1 MQCRDT
7 MRVYWL
13 VLLIVIGATVC
24 VTAATATHIEEK
36 DGYIVTTGNST
47 NRLPEISRFSTSS
60 IMQGQTHWYSTF
72 IPTGKTSLY
81 TNLYWAVPS
90 NSLALTILAP
100 DATFGPYYDSADG
113 QIDGRINLRIS
124 RPSGLASGTWWSSIY
139 GYRVAGEQSY
149 TYTVSAN

>member
-1 MQCRDT
+1 MQSRDT
-7 MRVYWL
+7 MKFYWF
-13 VLLIVIGATVC
+13 VLLLVIGVTIC
-24 VTAATATHIEEK
+24 VPAATATFVEEK
-36 DGYIVTTGNST
+36 DGYIVTPGDIT
-47 NRLPEISRFSTSS
+47 NRQPEISRFSSSS
-60 IMQGQTHWYSTF
+60 ISQGQMHWYSTF

-81 TNLYWAVPS
+81 IDLYWGVPS

-124 RPSGLASGTWWSSIY
+124 RPSGLASGTWGSSIY
-139 GYRVAGEQSY
+139 GYHVVGEQGY